1 LHFAVIGEDEGRATA
16 ASLDNAAE
24 ESPALRPT
32 YPTPTRQQLRWTGLL
47 AVSVLLAAAFDHV
60 GLPAALLLGP
70 MVAAIAL
77 AVLGSEVQVPRWAF
91 VAAQGVIGCLIARG
105 IPGSMLSTL
114 SAHWGV
120 FIVGVLAVTVLA
132 NALGWM
138 LAHWEVF
145 PGDTAVWG
153 SAPGAASAMMIMAEA
168 HGADLRLVAFMQYLR
183 VVCVS
188 ITAAVVAHWW
198 MNTSANAIPHPPAVH
213 SILLAPAHW
222 GGFAATLVVALGG
235 AALGARL
242 RLPAGGLLLPMLAG
256 IVLQEAADVRIE
268 LPPLLLAVAY
278 AFVGWTIGSRFNR
291 QVLAMTVRSLPK
303 VLASIFALIA
313 LCGVLAAALV
323 RWAHVDPLTAYLA
336 TSPGGADSVAIIAAS
351 TPVDVPFVL
360 TMQVLRMLFVMLT
373 GPAIARALAAQIRK
387 RKR

>member
-1 LHFAVIGEDEGRATA
+1 
-16 ASLDNAAE
+16 
-24 ESPALRPT
+24 
-32 YPTPTRQQLRWTGLL
+32 
-47 AVSVLLAAAFDHV
+47 
-60 GLPAALLLGP
+60 
-70 MVAAIAL
+70 
-77 AVLGSEVQVPRWAF
+77 
-91 VAAQGVIGCLIARG
+91 
-105 IPGSMLSTL
+105 
-114 SAHWGV
+114 
-120 FIVGVLAVTVLA
+120 
-132 NALGWM
+132 
-138 LAHWEVF
+138 
-145 PGDTAVWG
+145 
-153 SAPGAASAMMIMAEA
+153 MAEA

>member
-1 LHFAVIGEDEGRATA
+1 LHP
-16 ASLDNAAE
+16 S
-24 ESPALRPT
+24 RP
-32 YPTPTRQQLRWTGLL
+32 PLTRQQIRWTGLL
-47 AVSVLLAAAFDHV
+47 AVSIALAAAFDQV

-70 MVAAIAL
+70 MLAAIAL
-77 AVLGSEVQVPRWAF
+77 AVLGFEVQVPRAAF

-105 IPGSMLSTL
+105 IPGSMLATL

-120 FIVGVLAVTVLA
+120 FIVGILAVTVLA

-138 LAHWEVF
+138 LSRWNVF
-145 PGDTAVWG
+145 PGDTAIWG

-168 HGADLRLVAFMQYLR
+168 HGADVRLVAFMQYLR

-188 ITAAVVAHWW
+188 VTASVVAHWW
-198 MNTSANAIPHPPAVH
+198 INSGGSATAPPPASH
-213 SILLAPAHW
+213 SMLLAPANW
-222 GGFAATLVVALGG
+222 AGFAATLVVALGG
-235 AALGARL
+235 AALGTRL

-256 IVLQEAADVRIE
+256 ILLQEAGDVRIE
-268 LPPLLLAVAY
+268 LPPLLLAAAY

-291 QVLAMTVRSLPK
+291 QVLAMTLRSLPK
-303 VLASIFALIA
+303 VLASIFALIL
-313 LCGVLAAALV
+313 LCGALAAALV

>member
-1 LHFAVIGEDEGRATA
+1 MHPSR
-16 ASLDNAAE
+16 
-24 ESPALRPT
+24 RPL
-32 YPTPTRQQLRWTGLL
+32 TRQQIRWAGLL
-47 AVSVLLAAAFDHV
+47 ALSVLLATAFDHV

-70 MVAAIAL
+70 MLAAIAV
-77 AVLGSEVQVPRWAF
+77 AVLGFEVRVPRSGF

-105 IPGSMLSTL
+105 IPGSMVSTL
-114 SAHWGV
+114 SAHWAV

-132 NALGWM
+132 NALGWL
-138 LAHWEVF
+138 LARWEVF

-168 HGADLRLVAFMQYLR
+168 HGADVRLVAFMQYLR

-188 ITAAVVAHWW
+188 VAASVVAHWW
-198 MNTSANAIPHPPAVH
+198 IGRSGGAIWPQPAAH
-213 SILLAPAHW
+213 AILLAPAHW
-222 GGFAATLVVALGG
+222 GAFAATLLVAFAG

-242 RLPAGGLLLPMLAG
+242 RLPAGGLLLPMIAG
-256 IVLQEAADVRIE
+256 ILLQEAGDVRIE
-268 LPPLLLAVAY
+268 LPPLLLAAAY

-291 QVLAMTVRSLPK
+291 QVLAITLRSLPK

-360 TMQVLRMLFVMLT
+360 TMQVLRMLFVMST

-387 RKR
+387 RKHRAQ